1 MDRITVEKRS
11 KNMSAISSKGTGP
24 EMKVRRLIHGMGYR
38 YRLHSTKLPGR
49 PDLVFASQKKV
60 IFVNG
65 CFWHQHDDPSC
76 PIARLPKS
84 HQDYWLPKLARN
96 RDRDRKRFDQL
107 KELGWS
113 ILILWECEIEGKKVD
128 LEGRIKRFLSANV

>member
-1 MDRITVEKRS
+1 MDKITAEKRS
-11 KNMSAISSKGTGP
+11 KNMSAIRSRDTGP
-24 EMKVRRLIHGMGYR
+24 EMQVRRLIHGMGYR

-49 PDLVFASQKKV
+49 PDLIFASKKKV

-84 HQDYWLPKLARN
+84 HKDYWLPKLARN
-96 RDRDRKRFDQL
+96 RDRDRDRLDQL
-107 KELGWS
+107 KKLGWS
-113 ILILWECEIEGKKVD
+113 ILVLWECEIEGKAD
-128 LEGRIKRFLSANV
+128 LKDRIKSFLSSDI

>member
-1 MDRITVEKRS
+1 MDRITAEKRS

-38 YRLHSTKLPGR
+38 YRLHPTKLPGR

-76 PIARLPKS
+76 PITRLPKS

-96 RDRDRKRFDQL
+96 RDRDRKSFDQL

-113 ILILWECEIEGKKVD
+113 ILILWECQIEDKTGLK
-128 LEGRIKRFLSANV
+128 ERIKHFLLSDI